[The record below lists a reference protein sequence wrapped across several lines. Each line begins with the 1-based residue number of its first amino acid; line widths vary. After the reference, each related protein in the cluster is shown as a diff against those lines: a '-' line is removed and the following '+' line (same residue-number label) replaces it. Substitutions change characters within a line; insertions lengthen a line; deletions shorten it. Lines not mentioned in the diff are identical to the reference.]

1 MQSPRIV
8 EREPIGNLIQD
19 DRDFKATYAYVLA
32 ARGADE
38 DDHPAAWEDQIL
50 IPAGTHDQVIERII
64 SVYDFFAVLVDLLLD
79 KQGTTT
85 NPESEI
91 NLSGQVSSARIR
103 RGDPE
108 LGDYMDNMEYYE
120 RKIELEFLG
129 RARDITSNMVL
140 ANIHTD
146 DFKER
151 CRSNF
156 GHLRLAMLFYNL
168 VTDDQLYF
176 IFRTFWLAVDFSF
189 IQCSDK
195 LPDSPTDE
203 DKYRR
208 HLRKFTKLKFAHFAA
223 YYFEQCLQQKT
234 SYRHDSTQPSRA
246 ERQVFASGIRRDM
259 GKEGESSKS
268 QENENGNDAE
278 CPHYFVDPEADLD

>member
-1 MQSPRIV
+1 MYYKRPAYTPVLKHIV
-8 EREPIGNLIQD
+8 HNLKLKGWVPGIRRHNSVIDPIDEETGLTIPTLNM
-19 DRDFKATYAYVLA
+19 
-32 ARGADE
+32 ARAIYFRWHSIGE
-38 DDHPAAWEDQIL
+38 L
-50 IPAGTHDQVIERII
+50 GRII
-64 SVYDFFAVLVDLLLD
+64 IAPPV
-79 KQGTTT
+79 
-85 NPESEI
+85 I
-91 NLSGQVSSARIR
+91 ARIR